1 MSYCMYCGR
10 EILYT
15 RTANEKWLSY
25 DVNEEPHFC
34 NKEGKSTKKTSG
46 LEVCKTCGKPVFKL
60 KGKTMDYTTLEIH
73 LCKKGDVTRY
83 EKYRKTYTDKL
94 TPAGAKRKR
103 NEHRK

>member
-1 MSYCMYCGR
+1 MSYCRYCGR
-10 EILYT
+10 EIMYT
-15 RTANEKWLSY
+15 RTANEKWLPY
-25 DVNEEPHFC
+25 DVTGEPHFC
-34 NKEGKSTKKTSG
+34 NKKSKSTKKTSG

-83 EKYRKTYTDKL
+83 EKYRKAYTDKL

>member
-1 MSYCMYCGR
+1 MSYCRYRGR
-10 EILYT
+10 EIMYS
-15 RTANEKWLSY
+15 RTANEKWLPY
-25 DVNEEPHFC
+25 DVTGEPHFC
-34 NKEGKSTKKTSG
+34 NKKGKSTKKTSG

-73 LCKKGDVTRY
+73 LCKKGDVKRY
-83 EKYRKTYTDKL
+83 EKYRKAYTDKL